1 MSNQRSLKDIVNII
15 SSEAGLGKEEIN
27 QLINNK
33 MDELGEFVTA
43 LGAAHIVA
51 REMGVDLSSEPKVT
65 VPPMINVDQLVPE
78 ITNVNLL
85 GRITRIYDQ
94 FVFKKKDGS
103 DGVLQSIILEDKTG
117 TIRVV
122 FWDQKA
128 GEFQKGNCSLG
139 DPIRIIGAYTRKVKD
154 GSTEVHLGIRSNLQ
168 IRPSGIKNEDL
179 PESKDSFFK
188 INEIKGS
195 EVDVSIKGQ
204 ITQVDDILEFE
215 RKDGSKGTKRGL
227 IIGDET
233 GEVLVNFWNEKSSQ
247 VKDLELGDIVSVIG
261 LSSKIGLKGL
271 IELHSN
277 RFTNFTKEETKA
289 DFIVKKGLVGTI
301 SKESLK
307 VSKLNE
313 ISKINQLI
321 SVKGLIIKVY
331 PIHEFSRQTGSKEK
345 AQNKGKVQN
354 IIISDD
360 SCLMRIVLW
369 DDKTAL
375 IDSKD
380 TDKILSIINGN
391 TRKGRITDIEIHCGN
406 QTQVDLEEV
415 EIDVV
420 KQYQV
425 KFTNLND
432 ITPTEISVNVRGV
445 ITEFNP
451 VQEITTK
458 ENETIKLQ
466 RFKIN
471 DQTAEIK
478 ITCWRDNV
486 QKLANLGGGERI
498 EIYQA
503 KVKEDSGYGHEL
515 IITGN
520 SFLKKAIHN
529 DMTPQGFVPSST
541 ISNLGSQIHMI
552 NDIEDIKEDEIVTIQ
567 GTVVK
572 LNETQF
578 VYSSCPECK
587 KKVNKQD
594 KLYVCKEHGA
604 VEKPI
609 NRILF
614 SFIVND
620 GTGNVN
626 ILCAGKLAEMI
637 IGMSADA
644 VSRMVDEQESEKAP
658 YSILRNKGFEN
669 SELIISGKVNKNQY
683 INSLEIIARS
693 IEEVRYKEAAKN
705 MVKQLFTE

>member
-1 MSNQRSLKDIVNII
+1 MSNQRSLKEIVDII

-51 REMGVDLSSEPKVT
+51 REMSVDLSSEPKVT

-85 GRITRIYDQ
+85 GRITRIYDH
-94 FVFKKKDGS
+94 FTFKKKDGS

-139 DPIRIIGAYTRKVKD
+139 NPIRILGAYTRKGKD
-154 GSTEVHLGIRSNLQ
+154 GSTEVHLGIRSHLQ
-168 IRPSGIKNEDL
+168 IRPSGIKDEDL

-188 INEIKGS
+188 INEIKGK

-204 ITQVDDILEFE
+204 ITQIDDILEFE
-215 RKDGSKGTKRGL
+215 RSDGSKGTKRGL

-247 VKDLELGDIVSVIG
+247 VKDLKLGDIINVIG

-277 RFTNFTKEETKA
+277 RFTNFTKEKTTA
-289 DFIVKKGLVGTI
+289 DFVVKKGLVGTI
-301 SKESLK
+301 SKESIK

-313 ISKINQLI
+313 ISDINQLI
-321 SVKGLIIKVY
+321 SVKGLIIQVN
-331 PIHEFSRQTGSKEK
+331 PIHEFSRESGS
-345 AQNKGKVQN
+345 KGKVQN
-354 IIISDD
+354 IVISDD
-360 SCLMRIVLW
+360 SRLMRIVLW
-369 DDKTAL
+369 DDKTTL

-380 TDKILSIINGN
+380 TDKMLSIVNGN
-391 TRKGRITDIEIHCGN
+391 TRKGRFTDIEIHCGN
-406 QTQVDLEEV
+406 QTQIDLEEA
-415 EIDVV
+415 EIAVV

-432 ITPTEISVNVRGV
+432 ITPTETDVNVRGI

-458 ENETIKLQ
+458 ENESIKLQ
-466 RFKIN
+466 SFKIN

-478 ITCWRDNV
+478 VTCWRDNV
-486 QKLANLGGGERI
+486 QKIASLDGGERI

-503 KVKEDSGYGHEL
+503 KIKEDSGYGHEL

-541 ISNLGSQIHMI
+541 ISNLGGQIQTV
-552 NDIEDIKEDEIVTIQ
+552 NDIEDIEEGDAVTIQ

-587 KKVNKQD
+587 KKVTKRD
-594 KLYVCKEHGA
+594 KLYICKEHGE
-604 VEKPI
+604 VENPI

-614 SFIVND
+614 SFVVND
-620 GTGNVN
+620 GTGNIN

-644 VSRMVDEQESEKAP
+644 VSRMVDEQESDQAP

-683 INSLEIIARS
+683 LNSLEIIARS
-693 IEEVRYKEAAKN
+693 IEEVGYKEASKN
-705 MVKQLFTE
+705 MVKQIFTE